1 MAIGKI
7 ARRISGDLPSSTQE
21 YIANSETMTPFD
33 SMELKDLTL
42 DDLALRYKEIEQ
54 QSQIFK
60 GQILLEARERFQ
72 SNIEFGEWLSVNFTE
87 LNSSNTGKLINL
99 AKFFQ
104 GERSL
109 NGIPV
114 SAGYLLS
121 APSNKG
127 IAAKVYDD
135 IKGKKFK
142 LDEIKEII
150 ASYKNKT
157 IVHKENTIVFEREVD
172 KDVLEFST
180 YLLNEV
186 FKGKSKPFIQS
197 VLSESL
203 LGIKDVG

>member
-7 ARRISGDLPSSTQE
+7 SRPVSGNLPSSTQE
-21 YIANSETMTPFD
+21 YIANSETINPFD
-33 SMELKDLTL
+33 KVLLKDLTL
-42 DDLALRYKEIEQ
+42 DDLAIRYKEIEQ
-54 QSQIFK
+54 QSQLFK

-72 SNIEFGEWLSVNFTE
+72 SNIEFGDWLSVNFTE
-87 LNSSNTGKLINL
+87 LNSSNTGKIINL

-104 GERSL
+104 GERTL

-121 APSNKG
+121 APSNKD
-127 IAAKVYDD
+127 IAIKVYDD
-135 IKGKKFK
+135 IKGKK
-142 LDEIKEII
+142 LRIDEIKAII

-157 IVHKENTIVFEREVD
+157 IVHGDKTNVFEKEVS
-172 KDVLEFST
+172 KEVLHFST

-186 FKGKSKPFIQS
+186 FEGKSKSFIKS

-203 LGIKDVG
+203 LRIK

>member
-7 ARRISGDLPSSTQE
+7 SRPVSGNLPSSTQE
-21 YIANSETMTPFD
+21 YIANSETINPFD
-33 SMELKDLTL
+33 KVLLKDLTL
-42 DDLALRYKEIEQ
+42 DDLAIRYKEIEQ
-54 QSQIFK
+54 QSQLFK

-72 SNIEFGEWLSVNFTE
+72 SNIEFGDWLSVNFTE
-87 LNSSNTGKLINL
+87 LNSSNTGKIINL

-104 GERSL
+104 GERTL

-121 APSNKG
+121 APSNKD
-127 IAAKVYDD
+127 IAIKVYDD
-135 IKGKKFK
+135 IKGKK
-142 LDEIKEII
+142 LRIDEIKAII

-157 IVHKENTIVFEREVD
+157 IVHGDKTNVFEKEVS
-172 KDVLEFST
+172 KDVLHFST

-186 FKGKSKPFIQS
+186 FEGKSKSFIKS

-203 LGIKDVG
+203 LRIK

>member
-1 MAIGKI
+1 M
-7 ARRISGDLPSSTQE
+7 
-21 YIANSETMTPFD
+21 NPFD
-33 SMELKDLTL
+33 SMALKDLTL
-42 DDLALRYKEIEQ
+42 DDLVLRYKEIEQ

-72 SNIEFGEWLSVNFTE
+72 SNVEFGAWLSVNFTE

-121 APSNKG
+121 APSNKD
-127 IAAKVYDD
+127 IAIKVYDD
-135 IKGKKFK
+135 IKGKKFR

-150 ASYKNKT
+150 ARYKSKT
-157 IVHKENTIVFEREVD
+157 TFHRKNTNVFEREVG
-172 KDVLEFST
+172 KDVLDFST

-186 FKGKSKPFIQS
+186 FEGKSKYFIES

-203 LGIKDVG
+203 LRIK

>member
-7 ARRISGDLPSSTQE
+7 ARRVSGDLPASTQE
-21 YIANSETMTPFD
+21 YIANSETINPFD
-33 SMELKDLTL
+33 SMALKNFTL
-42 DDLALRYKEIEQ
+42 DDLVIRYKEIEQ

-114 SAGYLLS
+114 SAGYLVS
-121 APSNKG
+121 APSNKD
-127 IAAKVYDD
+127 IAIKVYDD
-135 IKGKKFK
+135 IKGKKFR

-150 ASYKNKT
+150 ARYKNKPIAHRKT
-157 IVHKENTIVFEREVD
+157 TNVFEREVD
-172 KDVLEFST
+172 KDVLDFST
-180 YLLNEV
+180 YLLNDIFE
-186 FKGKSKPFIQS
+186 GKSKYFIES

-203 LGIKDVG
+203 LRIK